1 MQRFREVK
9 ELIKNKYL
17 AFGLFVALFL
27 DRSLL
32 LSLSM
37 TLHSTSEI
45 QCSVGVQYR
54 AHKIAGKIIR
64 HVIVVFAIV
73 FIAGYKVFDL
83 RNMLYRSLPR
93 DSTLSL

>member
-37 TLHSTSEI
+37 HNKMN
-45 QCSVGVQYR
+45 VQFFYQH
-54 AHKIAGKIIR
+54 AYPMH
-64 HVIVVFAIV
+64 
-73 FIAGYKVFDL
+73 
-83 RNMLYRSLPR
+83 
-93 DSTLSL
+93 

>member
-45 QCSVGVQYR
+45 QCSVGVQ
-54 AHKIAGKIIR
+54 
-64 HVIVVFAIV
+64 
-73 FIAGYKVFDL
+73 
-83 RNMLYRSLPR
+83 
-93 DSTLSL
+93 